1 MSYQRGFRQPS
12 GKRGRR
18 VDDDEFEG
26 QRRVRRGPSRRAGSA
41 WDEDAVE
48 WEVSEWSGVLY
59 TDRIRNVARLR

>member
-26 QRRVRRGPSRRAGSA
+26 QGRGRGPRRRTVGA